1 MEAKMPKLL
10 QDIKVLLNTILL
22 KEQNKLDSRL
32 IKRIKH
38 LLSELDHM
46 DKGEIDKK
54 IILSLLGDILDRLPQ
69 IIALMTL
76 INNLYRMII
85 S

>member
-1 MEAKMPKLL
+1 MPKVLK
-10 QDIKVLLNTILL
+10 DIKVLLNTILL

-46 DKGEIDKK
+46 DKDEIDKK
-54 IILSLLGDILDRLPQ
+54 IILSLLGDILDKLPQ

-76 INNLYRMII
+76 INNLYRMVI

>member
-1 MEAKMPKLL
+1 MYIN
-10 QDIKVLLNTILL
+10 IKIQVLLKTILQ

-32 IKRIKH
+32 IKRIRY

-46 DKGEIDKK
+46 DKGEINKK